1 MDKDYS
7 DQLNVKN
14 NMKMNQNYIVDLISK
29 ANQTVRS
36 LNLKLKRKQMKDK
49 IDKEYFNVLN
59 GKINFEIN
67 DKDYIN
73 LITAKA
79 TQTCRPLTL
88 KLRMKQMK
96 AKMEE
101 EIIVN
106 LLFDQ
111 QISKLK
117 HESNQQQQNNDD
129 YYKNIF
135 FLHKKRRSKL
145 NNKSMYHNSEAQSP
159 LTQRN
164 FTQYSPKRQAQQF
177 NKTMLPSSPIIQ
189 THRMK
194 VQKYQDY
201 LKLNQQIMKHKGQLN
216 EQILNLLEEKVHI
229 AKSFKQS
236 CTKLGVESYEQT
248 LKTIQVLKQ
257 NITQKVI
264 KECNTVYEER
274 QNHKLNILEKTYT
287 YFLKVLDVIQ
297 QMDDQIDQYML
308 NYKFKNQLNDKS
320 SILEDINQMR
330 DDAYNEKVRTFS
342 KYHDIDQEKK
352 RDRQKLNKVKA
363 YF

>member
-1 MDKDYS
+1 MDKEYS
-7 DQLNVKN
+7 NQLDGKN

-59 GKINFEIN
+59 GQINFEIN
-67 DKDYIN
+67 DKDYID
-73 LITAKA
+73 LITTKA
-79 TQTCRPLTL
+79 NQTVRPLTL

-96 AKMEE
+96 DKMEE
-101 EIIVN
+101 EII
-106 LLFDQ
+106 
-111 QISKLK
+111 ISKMK

-189 THRMK
+189 THRTK

-201 LKLNQQIMKHKGQLN
+201 LKLNHQIMKHKGQLN

-236 CTKLGVESYEQT
+236 CAKLGVESYEQT

-274 QNHKLNILEKTYT
+274 QNHKFSILEKTYA

-297 QMDDQIDQYML
+297 QMDDQIYQYML
-308 NYKFKNQLNDKS
+308 NYKFKNQLHDQS
-320 SILEDINQMR
+320 SIIEDINQMR

-352 RDRQKLNKVKA
+352 RDRQKLNKMKV